1 MKVMS
6 SKKLIEH
13 TRSILLNNELAH
25 LGFHMQDNKGMLNGN
40 NDNSCPKRD
49 LTLPIIVSEDDIL
62 EKYLTDNNIT
72 ASNDRIFLTETFL
85 GCIRHQKML
94 ESSLR
99 LFYKKTGGNYLQT
112 EYHLFSV
119 LFYLALWRL
128 EELGFQKF
136 SKFVRLFDPLKMS
149 KLLGFIFNPANLNH
163 DLKIVWEEVLDHQFL
178 KEHVID
184 PVLRHVS
191 IAQSLME
198 ELRNLAD
205 NGMVAKKSQKT
216 PTEPRE
222 FILTIPKIR
231 KPVLPTP
238 KMSVV
243 VKAIPV
249 PKTLYK
255 ESSEM
260 VQLLQIKESNR
271 TKLQKQYEINQKGI
285 FKVATRKPSD
295 KVKKIRQEL
304 EQEQKEKIDRERAKL
319 HRPVPRLVHEPV
331 QVKLTTAAILREDAL
346 IRKQRQKEE
355 AEMIQAETMIQDP
368 KEFEKWKEECKLKEM
383 ENRLLELERRRLDI
397 QLVHEDIYVARQEI
411 VKENRDKA
419 IEVHALKEEI
429 KSISDQQKRL
439 KDEEN
444 KKKIEDVHEIKLGI
458 IRAKT
463 RVIEDNTKIASEIAH
478 AHQILLQK
486 ARREEEE
493 EHARKTELIQ
503 QIRLVERSIPPVG
516 SIQRGIDLTETSGIG
531 LLGEMSIVEL
541 QERLLLA
548 KIRVQDDEE
557 CRRSEITKNKMNR
570 LEQISH
576 KLQEIDNER
585 SERKSRRVQKS
596 LPDRGLSVSS
606 MATDRSTTKSIK
618 MALFEKDPELRILQ
632 EKIAERKAA
641 RLSSRC
647 VIETSTSIHHSLAKH
662 PSTTWNKR
670 STPSSNTRSDTSMP
684 EKCDDLDKV
693 EILSQ
698 TQHTS
703 ERQESDSDGLL
714 WQDNVQNMDISPTV
728 ELKTMQI

>member
-1 MKVMS
+1 MSLDMKVMS

-62 EKYLTDNNIT
+62 EKYLTDNN
-72 ASNDRIFLTETFL
+72 
-85 GCIRHQKML
+85 
-94 ESSLR
+94 SSLR

-112 EYHLFSV
+112 EYHLFS
-119 LFYLALWRL
+119 ALWRL

-444 KKKIEDVHEIKLGI
+444 KKKIED
-458 IRAKT
+458 
-463 RVIEDNTKIASEIAH
+463 
-478 AHQILLQK
+478 

-693 EILSQ
+693 EILPQ
-698 TQHTS
+698 TQRTG